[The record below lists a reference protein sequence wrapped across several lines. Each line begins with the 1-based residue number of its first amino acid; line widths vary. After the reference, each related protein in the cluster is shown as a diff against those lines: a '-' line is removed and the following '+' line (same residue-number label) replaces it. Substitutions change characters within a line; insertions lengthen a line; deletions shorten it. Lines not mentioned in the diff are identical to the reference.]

1 MLKVSATENLAGVT
15 ITGDYGDFETL
26 YDSLHE
32 IVGDEEDYPGH
43 GAARIRVLGVCY
55 DLRHALMGDR
65 EIIFVEN
72 GMDIEKMK
80 RMGTIT
86 HDKNVYLSINVI
98 WPEMLFVLMALNDF
112 CRFHAYKLTKKR
124 YDIMS
129 DKSIIWDHN
138 ISQIRLFQSAAAKC
152 LKETVGGKPFSR
164 MINMMIKDY
173 TWLEH
178 YFTQY
183 LDVLNLR
190 FLDMDREKRLKNL
203 SIMAKRLTEM
213 GDEYRSVERT
223 ILEAAKEYNR
233 NPIDIRLKLEY
244 PEEIDW

>member
-15 ITGDYGDFETL
+15 ISGDHSDFETL

-32 IVGDEEDYPGH
+32 IVGGEEDYPYH
-43 GAARIRVLGVCY
+43 EAARLRVLGVCY

-72 GMDIEKMK
+72 GMDTEKMK
-80 RMGTIT
+80 RMGMIT

-124 YDIMS
+124 YDMML
-129 DKSIIWDHN
+129 DKSVIWDHN
-138 ISQIRLFQSAAAKC
+138 IAQIRLLQSEVAKC
-152 LKETVGGKPFSR
+152 LQDTIEGKTYSR

-173 TWLEH
+173 AWLEN
-178 YFTQY
+178 YITQY
-183 LDVLNLR
+183 LDVLNVR

-203 SIMAKRLTEM
+203 SIMAKRLTEK
-213 GDEYRSVERT
+213 GDEYRSIERT

-233 NPIDIRLKLEY
+233 SPEDISLKLEY
-244 PEEIDW
+244 PEQIDW

>member
-1 MLKVSATENLAGVT
+1 MLKVSSTTNLAGVT
-15 ITGDYGDFETL
+15 IYGDHADFESL

-32 IVGDEEDYPGH
+32 IVGNEEDYPH
-43 GAARIRVLGVCY
+43 HEAARIRVLGVCY

-72 GMDIEKMK
+72 GMDTEKMK

-86 HDKNVYLSINVI
+86 HDKNVYLTINVI

-112 CRFHAYKLTKKR
+112 CRFHAYRLTKKR
-124 YDIMS
+124 YDMML
-129 DKSIIWDHN
+129 DKFVIWDHN
-138 ISQIRLFQSAAAKC
+138 ISQTRLFQSEVAKC
-152 LKETVGGKPFSR
+152 LQETVEGRTYSR
-164 MINMMIKDY
+164 MMNMMIQDY
-173 TWLEH
+173 TWLEK

-183 LDVLNLR
+183 LDLLNIR
-190 FLDMDREKRLKNL
+190 FLDMDKEKRLKNL
-203 SIMAKRLTEM
+203 SIMAKRLTEK

-223 ILEAAKEYNR
+223 ILEAAREYHSSPN
-233 NPIDIRLKLEY
+233 DVRLRLEY